1 MKKEELVKKLEEA
14 GINGEWVN
22 PNEYGI
28 SRIYQFK
35 LNGQIIEIE
44 WCCNDCKL
52 MIGNMYF
59 WFDRIVSYSEEL
71 IGFSFRGERSRY
83 GRGLTITNKQAI
95 HPPPSRLYRH
105 HA

>member
-1 MKKEELVKKLEEA
+1 MKKEELVKKLEEV

-44 WCCNDCKL
+44 WYCNDCKL

-71 IGFSFRGERSRY
+71 IGFSFRGEHQVYLKAS
-83 GRGLTITNKQAI
+83 
-95 HPPPSRLYRH
+95 
-105 HA
+105 